1 MDLPLVKKSVK
12 ISAGSLGGAEA
23 GLLLAFGPGPRASFN
38 KTRLHLVFIVV
49 GVALVSSI
57 TVYLVSFSLCVS

>member
-38 KTRLHLVFIVV
+38 KTRLVFIVV

>member
-23 GLLLAFGPGPRASFN
+23 GLLLALGPGQRASFN
-38 KTRLHLVFIVV
+38 KTRLVFIVDGV
-49 GVALVSSI
+49 GLVSSI
-57 TVYLVSFSLCVS
+57 TVYLVSFSL

>member
-23 GLLLAFGPGPRASFN
+23 GLLLALGPGPRASFN
-38 KTRLHLVFIVV
+38 KTRLVFIVV